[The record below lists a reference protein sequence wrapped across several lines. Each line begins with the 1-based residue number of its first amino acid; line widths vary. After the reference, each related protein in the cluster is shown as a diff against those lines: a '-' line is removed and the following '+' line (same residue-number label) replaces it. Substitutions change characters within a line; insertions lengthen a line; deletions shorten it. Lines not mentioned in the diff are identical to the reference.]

1 MYLGPAHPPA
11 AGAHALIPAR
21 FEAPGGTIGRV
32 AGNHLVLPD
41 PSGAIGRLQAVVR
54 LRGAECRLVNLGGPA
69 PVTVNGRTLAQGEE
83 AAIAEGDRVG
93 VGGYV
98 LAVDAGASSVADGR
112 MQEADGVM
120 PLQAAAPAV
129 AAAGALAAPLV
140 DAPLA
145 SPSGV
150 DVGAPVPLAA
160 PVGDLPPVVNEP
172 AGLPAFEPAPAQQA
186 QVPLASPQSSAQAEP
201 EPVDIFADLIGP
213 GTLPVG
219 SAPDISCHPFDMA
232 SAAPRNTPDPLSLL
246 PGEPVRHVPGED
258 PLSFFDQVDAA
269 HAPSIFSDR
278 TPTSMTSG
286 EPATPRG
293 DQALADMLSGDR
305 DRNAR
310 STADHVTQMSGYM
323 RPTHVRRDD
332 SG

>member
-11 AGAHALIPAR
+11 CGAHALIPAR
-21 FEAPGGTIGRV
+21 FDAPGGTIGRV

-69 PVTVNGRTLAQGEE
+69 PVTVNGRSLAQGEE
-83 AAIAEGDRVG
+83 AAIAAGDRVG

-98 LAVDAGASSVADGR
+98 LAVDA
-112 MQEADGVM
+112 
-120 PLQAAAPAV
+120 
-129 AAAGALAAPLV
+129 AAGALEQPVATPP
-140 DAPLA
+140 D
-145 SPSGV
+145 
-150 DVGAPVPLAA
+150 APVPAA
-160 PVGDLPPVVNEP
+160 ASVADLPPAQPEP
-172 AGLPAFEPAPAQQA
+172 G
-186 QVPLASPQSSAQAEP
+186 
-201 EPVDIFADLIGP
+201 PVDIFADLMGP

-286 EPATPRG
+286 VPATVRG
-293 DQALADMLSGDR
+293 DQPIADMLSGDR
-305 DRNAR
+305 ERNAR

-323 RPTHVRRDD
+323 RPTNVRRDE
-332 SG
+332 SGG

>member
-11 AGAHALIPAR
+11 SGAHALIPAR
-21 FEAPGGTIGRV
+21 FDAPGGTIGRV

-69 PVTVNGRTLAQGEE
+69 PVTVNGRSLAQGEE
-83 AAIAEGDRVG
+83 AAIAAGDRVG

-98 LAVDAGASSVADGR
+98 LAVDAGAGSLAEGR
-112 MQEADGVM
+112 MQEADGVV

-129 AAAGALAAPLV
+129 AAAAALAAPLATQADGPV
-140 DAPLA
+140 QAAA
-145 SPSGV
+145 SV
-150 DVGAPVPLAA
+150 A
-160 PVGDLPPVVNEP
+160 DLPPVVDAP
-172 AGLPAFEPAPAQQA
+172 AGLPAFEPAPAVRQGQA
-186 QVPLASPQSSAQAEP
+186 PLASSPPPAQPEP
-201 EPVDIFADLIGP
+201 EPVDIFADLMGP

-246 PGEPVRHVPGED
+246 PGEPVRHVPGKD

-286 EPATPRG
+286 VPATVRG
-293 DQALADMLSGDR
+293 DQPIADMLSGDR
-305 DRNAR
+305 ERNAR

-323 RPTHVRRDD
+323 RPTNVRRDD
-332 SG
+332 SGG

>member
-11 AGAHALIPAR
+11 SGAHALIPAR
-21 FEAPGGTIGRV
+21 FDAPGGTIGRV

-69 PVTVNGRTLAQGEE
+69 PVTVNGRSLAQGEE
-83 AAIAEGDRVG
+83 AAIAAGDRVG

-98 LAVDAGASSVADGR
+98 LAVDA
-112 MQEADGVM
+112 
-120 PLQAAAPAV
+120 
-129 AAAGALAAPLV
+129 AAGALAEPLATRA
-140 DAPLA
+140 DAPVQAAA
-145 SPSGV
+145 SV
-150 DVGAPVPLAA
+150 AV
-160 PVGDLPPVVNEP
+160 LPPVVNEP
-172 AGLPAFEPAPAQQA
+172 AGLPAFAPAPVGQQDQA
-186 QVPLASPQSSAQAEP
+186 AVASSQPPARP
-201 EPVDIFADLIGP
+201 DPGPVDIFADLMGP

-286 EPATPRG
+286 VPATVRG
-293 DQALADMLSGDR
+293 DQPIADMLSGDR
-305 DRNAR
+305 ERNAR

-323 RPTHVRRDD
+323 RPTHVRRDE
-332 SG
+332 SGG

>member
-11 AGAHALIPAR
+11 CGAHALIPAR
-21 FEAPGGTIGRV
+21 FDAPGGTIGRV

-69 PVTVNGRTLAQGEE
+69 PVTVNGRSLAQGEE
-83 AAIAEGDRVG
+83 AAIAAGDRVG

-98 LAVDAGASSVADGR
+98 LAVDSAAGSVAEGHA
-112 MQEADGVM
+112 QEAGGVV
-120 PLQAAAPAV
+120 PPQAAAPAV
-129 AAAGALAAPLV
+129 AAWTGGVAAAGALEQPVATPP
-140 DAPLA
+140 DAPGPAAA
-145 SPSGV
+145 SV
-150 DVGAPVPLAA
+150 A
-160 PVGDLPPVVNEP
+160 DLPPAQPEP
-172 AGLPAFEPAPAQQA
+172 G
-186 QVPLASPQSSAQAEP
+186 
-201 EPVDIFADLIGP
+201 PVDIFADLMGP

-286 EPATPRG
+286 VPATVRG
-293 DQALADMLSGDR
+293 DQPIADMLSGDR
-305 DRNAR
+305 ERNAR

-323 RPTHVRRDD
+323 RPTNVRRDE
-332 SG
+332 SGG